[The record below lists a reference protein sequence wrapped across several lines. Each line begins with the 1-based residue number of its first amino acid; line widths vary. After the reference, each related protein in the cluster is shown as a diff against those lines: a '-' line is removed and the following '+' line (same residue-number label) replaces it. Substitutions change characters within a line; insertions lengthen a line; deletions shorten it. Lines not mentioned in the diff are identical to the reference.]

1 LEDVKAKYAELEN
14 LAKADKTAYEQME
27 RDCKFFKGEMK
38 RLREQFVD
46 AKKEATQF
54 KALYNGIGKKAAR
67 KMAKTAMQEVLVVE
81 GTEGK

>member
-1 LEDVKAKYAELEN
+1 MASPANTTYSSS
-14 LAKADKTAYEQME
+14 
-27 RDCKFFKGEMK
+27 
-38 RLREQFVD
+38 VD
-46 AKKEATQF
+46 ARKEVTQF